1 MNRFRRA
8 ALLVCTL
15 VPAAACGR
23 FGGGA
28 VGTYPDAP
36 IILISIDTL
45 RSDHLPD
52 YGYQHGSTPAI
63 SSLVSQGVLFERAYS
78 HIPLTLPSH
87 LTMFTGQYPGEHG
100 VRDNL
105 GYRFRAGDKPY
116 LPKFLRQAGYAT
128 GGAISA
134 FVLRPE
140 TGVSEG
146 FDFFA
151 GDVELR
157 VNESI
162 GSSQRPCGETL
173 DKARP
178 WLDQRGDEKFF
189 FFFHIYEPHT
199 PYEPPPELAAHFV
212 SPYDGDIAAA
222 DRCVAK
228 LTADLQRNRTWER
241 AIVILVSDHGEGL
254 AEHGEPEHG
263 ILLYRED
270 LQVPFIV
277 KLPGEALRGR
287 RIADPVQL
295 VDLFP
300 TIAALAGLP
309 TPPGL
314 PGGPVFAL
322 PKEPR
327 PIVAE
332 TYYPRLHLGWNE
344 LTSVIRGN
352 WHGIFGPD
360 PELFDTAADPGERQS
375 VRDAERRN
383 FAELRDLD
391 KTLRHP
397 LNAPMAEDAE
407 TTAKLAALGY
417 LGSTSVVAEGPL
429 PDPKSHV
436 QSLGDYN
443 RALQAVT
450 SQNFALG
457 LQLAQKLTVENPRM
471 IDAWDLLGLANS
483 RLGRMQD
490 ALTAYKRAMELT
502 GGTPHLAISIGSVEM
517 DMSNLEEAER
527 YFRLALDASPAAAHT
542 LLAGVARLREDYQAA
557 EREAKAALAAGGS
570 KTGPLLLLAQVY
582 RDQGRLEEALKLTF
596 EAQEALGSGN
606 PKHSGLYLVRGD
618 ILGRLERVPEAIQA
632 FQTEIERFPWDP
644 RAYSHLAALLVASGH
659 ADEGGN
665 VLRALIGRNP
675 DSPSAFAEAVK
686 SMRVLGDPRTAAQLL
701 ALAKKRFPTD
711 QALAKL

>member
-1 MNRFRRA
+1 MRFLRFSSCVI
-8 ALLVCTL
+8 ALLAL
-15 VPAAACGR
+15 AACGR
-23 FGGGA
+23 LGGK

-52 YGYQHGSTPAI
+52 YGYQRGSTPAI
-63 SSLVSQGVLFERAYS
+63 SSLVQQGVLFERAYS

-87 LTMFTGQYPGEHG
+87 LTMFTGEYPGIHG

-105 GYRFRAGDKPY
+105 GYRFKAAERPY
-116 LPKFLRQAGYAT
+116 LPRTLRDAGYAT

-140 TGVSEG
+140 TGVADG

-178 WLDQRGDEKFF
+178 WLDQRGDKKFF

-199 PYEPPPELAAHFV
+199 PYDPPAELAAQFA

-222 DRCVAK
+222 DQCVAK
-228 LTADLQRNRTWER
+228 LTADLQRKKIWER

-287 RIADPVQL
+287 RVADPVQL

-300 TIAALAGLP
+300 TITALAGLP

-314 PGGPVFAL
+314 PGKPVFAL

-327 PIVAE
+327 PILAE
-332 TYYPRLHLGWNE
+332 TWYPRLHLGWNE

-360 PELFDTAADPGERQS
+360 PELFDVVADPGERQN
-375 VRDAERRN
+375 VRDSERRN
-383 FAELRDLD
+383 FAELREID
-391 KTLRHP
+391 KATRHP

-407 TTAKLAALGY
+407 TAAKLAALGY
-417 LGSTSVVAEGPL
+417 LGSTASVSEGPL
-429 PDPKSHV
+429 PDPKSRVH
-436 QSLGDYN
+436 SLGDYN

-450 SQNFALG
+450 SQDFALG
-457 LQLAQKLTVENPRM
+457 LQLAQKLADENPMM

-483 RLGRMQD
+483 RLGRMQE
-490 ALTAYKRAMELT
+490 ALAAYKKAMELT
-502 GGTPHLAISIGSVEM
+502 GGTPHLAISIGNVEM
-517 DMSNLEEAER
+517 EIGNLDEAEHH
-527 YFRLALDASPAAAHT
+527 FRLAIDSSPAAAHT
-542 LLAGVARLREDYQAA
+542 LLAGVARLREDYAAA
-557 EREAKAALAAGGS
+557 EREAKAALEAGGS

-582 RDQGRLEEALKLTF
+582 RDQGRLEEALKLTE
-596 EAQEALGSGN
+596 EARAALGSGD

-618 ILGRLERVPEAIQA
+618 ILSRLERIPEAIQA
-632 FQTEIERFPWDP
+632 FNTEIERFPWDP

-659 ADEGGN
+659 PEEAGN
-665 VLRALIGRNP
+665 VLRALVERNP
-675 DSPSAFAEAVK
+675 ESPSAYAEAVR
-686 SMRVLGDPRTAAQLL
+686 SMRVLGDPQTAGKLL
-701 ALAKKRFPTD
+701 ARARDRFPTD